1 MLTETSLNDC
11 IPRKRI
17 ILSMKLPSS
26 SAGYNSTLSLF
37 QYFLRLPDHLVAA
50 GRFRPEAMRRVRQTR
65 EDEVRKIKRE
75 VDKERE
81 EEKKLEGDKEKKGKR
96 DALLK
101 NMSAEEQR
109 KYLEKEREKDM
120 RRSSKKRTIK
130 G

>member
-1 MLTETSLNDC
+1 M
-11 IPRKRI
+11 PRKRI
-17 ILSMKLPSS
+17 NLVMKLPSS
-26 SAGYNSTLSLF
+26 AAGYQSTLPLF
-37 QYFLRLPDHLVAA
+37 RYFVRMPDHLVAS
-50 GRFRPEAMRRVRQTR
+50 GRFRSEAMRRVRQTR

-75 VDKERE
+75 VEKERE
-81 EEKKLEGDKEKKGKR
+81 EEKKAEGDKGKKEKR

-120 RRSSKKRTIK
+120 RKSSKKRTIK